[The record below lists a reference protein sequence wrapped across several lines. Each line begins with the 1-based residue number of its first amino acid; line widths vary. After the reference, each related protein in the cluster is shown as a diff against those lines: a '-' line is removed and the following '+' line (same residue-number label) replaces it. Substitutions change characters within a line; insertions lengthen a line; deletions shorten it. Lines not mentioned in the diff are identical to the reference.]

1 LTEDPQRTGGDERA
15 PSWPLL
21 ALTGCVAVAALSV
34 LLAAVDG
41 PPYLSLSSLS
51 PWIVVFAAAVF
62 AALFAVP
69 FAVNRLIV
77 AADPSRAEGWE
88 RAMLVWGAV
97 ALVSLGLGGAMI
109 AVGGFSPARSLD
121 DAVGLLLV
129 IEAGMVVLVLLAW
142 ILAG

>member
-1 LTEDPQRTGGDERA
+1 LTAEPQRAGGGEPA
-15 PSWPLL
+15 PWPLL
-21 ALTGCVAVAALSV
+21 ALAGGLAVAAISV

-51 PWIVVFAAAVF
+51 PWIAVFAAAAFV
-62 AALFAVP
+62 ALFAVP
-69 FAVNRLIV
+69 FAANRLIV

-97 ALVSLGLGGAMI
+97 ALLTLGLGAAMI
-109 AVGGFSPARSLD
+109 ALGGFSPARSLD

-142 ILAG
+142 VLAG

>member
-1 LTEDPQRTGGDERA
+1 M
-15 PSWPLL
+15 WPLRAL
-21 ALTGCVAVAALSV
+21 AGGLAVAAISI
-34 LLAAVDG
+34 LLAALDG
-41 PPYLSLSSLS
+41 PPFLSLSSLS
-51 PWIVVFAAAVF
+51 PWIVVFAAGAFGV
-62 AALFAVP
+62 LFSVP
-69 FAVNRLIV
+69 FAANSLIV

-97 ALVSLGLGGAMI
+97 AVVSLGLGGAMI

-121 DAVGLLLV
+121 DAIGLLLV

>member
-1 LTEDPQRTGGDERA
+1 MWSLRALAGG
-15 PSWPLL
+15 L
-21 ALTGCVAVAALSV
+21 GVAAISV
-34 LLAAVDG
+34 LLAAADG

-51 PWIVVFAAAVF
+51 PWIVVFAAF
-62 AALFAVP
+62 FAVP
-69 FAVNRLIV
+69 FAVNRLTV
-77 AADPSRAEGWE
+77 AADPSRAEAWE